1 MLSKNKQTTRIVIL
15 LALFVA
21 LTGCAATEE
30 TSSSGSGSSLPAL
43 KVSVSGLQQGKNV
56 VLNSGQS
63 TATNVFTE
71 NEALGITTDGTYS
84 FGSFASGIS
93 YNITVRQQPVSQ
105 TCTVTSG
112 EGTLSASTTVV
123 VTCSSDSY
131 TISGTVVGMLSGQ
144 SVTLQNNS
152 GDDLTVSDNMS
163 FSFSTSVASGEA
175 YLVTVKTQPTGQ
187 TCTPNLNSGVVS
199 DNVSDVSIICS
210 YTVYTVSGS
219 VSGLSGTLVL
229 QNNYG
234 SDLTLTSDGSFSFRV
249 ASSAKYNV
257 RVKSQP
263 NGKCVVSNSSG
274 TISADVDNV
283 SVGCWVL
290 VDGGVSSTGVN
301 KNSAY
306 SADNVS
312 LHAFPTANILFD
324 AVFGNNTFV
333 AVGYSPSA
341 NNLSGVTF
349 GNNTFVA
356 VGDSGS
362 IVRSTDNGTSWDN
375 ATTDNSTA
383 NNLSGVTFGNN
394 TFVGVGSSG
403 NIVRSTDNGTSWDNA
418 TTDNSTA
425 NNLSGVTFGN
435 NTFVGVGS
443 SGNIVR
449 STDNGTSWD
458 NATTDNSTANNLSGV
473 TFGNNT
479 FVGVGSS
486 GNIVR
491 STDNGTSWDN
501 ATTDNSTAN
510 NLSGVTFGNNTFVG
524 VGSSGNIVR
533 STDNGSSF
541 STVTS
546 PTSNNLFKVAFG
558 NNTFVAVGSSGNI
571 VRSTDNGTSWENTT
585 DSNSML
591 YVSWSEVSEVG
602 SNSQIRVKSYD
613 NSSWSTIDGDGNNGI
628 NLIGSRNATN
638 PSMADNGTHLFAVWS
653 EDDGAGNGLIR
664 SAVYDNNSQAW
675 DFLNS
680 NYQALNNSTSN
691 SANNPQL
698 LYNNS
703 SLYVIWSEN
712 NGTANQVRVRQFD
725 NSSSWNLVDNI
736 GANTTGINKD
746 TSRNAINPKM
756 MNFNSEIYAAWS
768 ESDGTASQIR
778 VAKFDNSS
786 SWTFVDGNSSTGINK
801 ATGKNATDPTMAVLS
816 TKLYLSWSETNADNR
831 TQIRVKSYDGSS
843 WSFVDGDNATQGI
856 NKDYTQNASYPQ
868 LVTVTEG
875 NIENSTDNGVSW
887 NNATSYSSSSKLY
900 AVWLEEN
907 GNSQVRVAE
916 FDGTSTWSFK
926 DGDSFDGLNI
936 NTAKITGKPSAVAYL
951 NQLIVAWSE
960 INSLGVPQ
968 IRVASSPF

>member
-56 VLNSGQS
+56 VLSSGQS

-131 TISGTVVGMLSGQ
+131 TISGTVVGMLTGQ

-362 IVRSTDNGTSWDN
+362 IVRSTDNGSSFDN
-375 ATTDNSTA
+375 TTTDNSTA

-394 TFVGVGSSG
+394 TFVAIGDSG

-425 NNLSGVTFGN
+425 K
-435 NTFVGVGS
+435 
-443 SGNIVR
+443 
-449 STDNGTSWD
+449 
-458 NATTDNSTANNLSGV
+458 
-473 TFGNNT
+473 
-479 FVGVGSS
+479 
-486 GNIVR
+486 
-491 STDNGTSWDN
+491 
-501 ATTDNSTAN
+501 

-831 TQIRVKSYDGSS
+831 TQIRVKSYDGSN

-887 NNATSYSSSSKLY
+887 NNVTSYSSSSKLY

>member
-56 VLNSGQS
+56 VLSSGQS

-362 IVRSTDNGTSWDN
+362 IVRSTDNGSSFDNTTSP
-375 ATTDNSTA
+375 TA
-383 NNLSGVTFGNN
+383 NSLSGVTFGNN
-394 TFVGVGSSG
+394 TFLAVGDSGS
-403 NIVRSTDNGTSWDNA
+403 IVRSTDNGTSWDNA

-831 TQIRVKSYDGSS
+831 TQIRVKSYDGSN

>member
-56 VLNSGQS
+56 VLSSGQS

-93 YNITVRQQPVSQ
+93 YNITIRQQPVSQ

-362 IVRSTDNGTSWDN
+362 IVRSTDNGSSFDN
-375 ATTDNSTA
+375 TTTDNSTA

-394 TFVGVGSSG
+394 TFVAIGDSG

-435 NTFVGVGS
+435 NTFVAVGDT
-443 SGNIVR
+443 GNIVR

-458 NATTDNSTANNLSGV
+458 NATSP
-473 TFGNNT
+473 
-479 FVGVGSS
+479 
-486 GNIVR
+486 
-491 STDNGTSWDN
+491 
-501 ATTDNSTAN
+501 TAN

-831 TQIRVKSYDGSS
+831 TQIRVKSYDGSN

-887 NNATSYSSSSKLY
+887 NNVTSYSSSSKLY

>member
-56 VLNSGQS
+56 VLDSGQS

-84 FGSFASGIS
+84 FGSFASGIL
-93 YNITVRQQPVSQ
+93 YDITVRQQPVSQ

-163 FSFSTSVASGEA
+163 FSFTTSVASGDT
-175 YLVTVKTQPTGQ
+175 YQVTVKTQPTGQ

-257 RVKSQP
+257 RVKTQP

-312 LHAFPTANILFD
+312 LHAFPTANNLSGVTFGNNTFL
-324 AVFGNNTFV
+324 AVGSSPTANNLSGVTFGNNTFLAVGDLGSIVRSTDNGTSWNNATSPTANNLKGVGFENNTFV
-333 AVGYSPSA
+333 AVGFSGNIVRSTDSGLSFDNATSPTA

-356 VGDSGS
+356 VGD
-362 IVRSTDNGTSWDN
+362 T
-375 ATTDNSTA
+375 
-383 NNLSGVTFGNN
+383 
-394 TFVGVGSSG
+394 G

-418 TTDNSTA
+418 TSPTA

-435 NTFVGVGS
+435 NTFL
-443 SGNIVR
+443 
-449 STDNGTSWD
+449 
-458 NATTDNSTANNLSGV
+458 A
-473 TFGNNT
+473 
-479 FVGVGSS
+479 
-486 GNIVR
+486 
-491 STDNGTSWDN
+491 
-501 ATTDNSTAN
+501 
-510 NLSGVTFGNNTFVG
+510 

-541 STVTS
+541 SIVTS
-546 PTSNNLFKVAFG
+546 PTANGLSGVIFG
-558 NNTFVAVGSSGNI
+558 NNTFVGVSSSGNI

-638 PSMADNGTHLFAVWS
+638 PSVADNGTHLFAVWS

-680 NYQALNNSTSN
+680 NYQPLNFSTSN

-756 MNFNSEIYAAWS
+756 LNFNSEIYAAWS

-801 ATGKNATDPTMAVLS
+801 ATSKNATDPAMVVLS
-816 TKLYLSWSETNADNR
+816 SKLYLSWSETNADNR

-926 DGDSFDGLNI
+926 DGDSFDGLNL

>member
-56 VLNSGQS
+56 VLSSGQS

-333 AVGYSPSA
+333 AVGYSPS
-341 NNLSGVTF
+341 
-349 GNNTFVA
+349 
-356 VGDSGS
+356 
-362 IVRSTDNGTSWDN
+362 
-375 ATTDNSTA
+375 
-383 NNLSGVTFGNN
+383 
-394 TFVGVGSSG
+394 
-403 NIVRSTDNGTSWDNA
+403 
-418 TTDNSTA
+418 
-425 NNLSGVTFGN
+425 
-435 NTFVGVGS
+435 
-443 SGNIVR
+443 
-449 STDNGTSWD
+449 
-458 NATTDNSTANNLSGV
+458 
-473 TFGNNT
+473 
-479 FVGVGSS
+479 
-486 GNIVR
+486 
-491 STDNGTSWDN
+491 
-501 ATTDNSTAN
+501 AN

>member
-56 VLNSGQS
+56 VLSSGQS

-362 IVRSTDNGTSWDN
+362 IVRSTDNGSSFDNTTSSTANSLSGVTFGNNTFLAVGDSGSIVRSTDNGTSWDN

-383 NNLSGVTFGNN
+383 KNLSGVTFGNN

-435 NTFVGVGS
+435 NTFVAVGDT
-443 SGNIVR
+443 GNIVR

-458 NATTDNSTANNLSGV
+458 NATSP
-473 TFGNNT
+473 
-479 FVGVGSS
+479 
-486 GNIVR
+486 
-491 STDNGTSWDN
+491 
-501 ATTDNSTAN
+501 TAN